1 MKVLF
6 ITSTRIGDAVLSTSI
21 LNYLK
26 NRFPHCSL
34 YIATGKT
41 AASLF
46 KNFNNIK
53 KIFILKKKF
62 FKIHWLELWSRTF
75 FNKWDIVIDLRGSI
89 ISYFLFNKK
98 KYVYKSINKNIHRLD
113 ELAILMETKHLPL
126 PWIPVLKKDMK
137 KISKDFLKLKNSI
150 AIGASANWP
159 AKIWPSKNFVKLIH
173 MFLKEKQ
180 FGKKKSIVF
189 FGSSKDL
196 KNIKKITKHLK
207 KIKVKN
213 LCGKLNLIEVAA
225 HLKKCKIFIG
235 NDSGLMHIASA
246 SGIPTLGLF
255 GPSLE
260 SRYAPKG
267 NNSYYIR
274 TKKTFN
280 QLTGAKNFDWNTK
293 KNLMSSLSVNA
304 VFNKIKKILTSNN

>member
-53 KIFILKKKF
+53 KIFILEKKF

-126 PWIPVLKKDMK
+126 PWVPVLKKDMK

-196 KNIKKITKHLK
+196 KNIKKITKYLK

>member
-53 KIFILKKKF
+53 KIFILEKKF

-126 PWIPVLKKDMK
+126 PWVPVLKKDMK

-173 MFLKEKQ
+173 MFLKEKK

-235 NDSGLMHIASA
+235 NDSGLMHIASV

-267 NNSYYIR
+267 NNAYYIR

-293 KNLMSSLSVNA
+293 KNLMSSLSVND
-304 VFNKIKKILTSNN
+304 VFNKIKKILTSNS

>member
-41 AASLF
+41 AALLF
-46 KNFNNIK
+46 KNFNNVK
-53 KIFILKKKF
+53 KIFILEKKF
-62 FKIHWLELWSRTF
+62 FKIHWLELWTRTF
-75 FNKWDIVIDLRGSI
+75 LNKWDIIIDLRGSV

-113 ELAILMETKHLPL
+113 ELAILMKTKHLPL
-126 PWIPVLKKDMK
+126 PLIPVLKKDMK
-137 KISKDFLKLKNSI
+137 RISKDFLKLKNSI

-159 AKIWPSKNFVKLIH
+159 AKIWPSKNFVKLIQ

-207 KIKVKN
+207 KFKVKN
-213 LCGKLNLIEVAA
+213 FCGKLNLIEVAA

-267 NNSYYIR
+267 NNAYYIR

-293 KNLMSSLSVNA
+293 KNLMSSLSAND
-304 VFNKIKKILTSNN
+304 VFNKIKKILTSNS

>member
-46 KNFNNIK
+46 KNFNNVK
-53 KIFILKKKF
+53 KVFILEKKF

-207 KIKVKN
+207 KFKVKN
-213 LCGKLNLIEVAA
+213 FCGKLNLIEVAA

-267 NNSYYIR
+267 NNAYYIR
-274 TKKTFN
+274 GKKTFN

-304 VFNKIKKILTSNN
+304 VFNKIKKILTSNS

>member
-26 NRFPHCSL
+26 NKFPHCSL

-53 KIFILKKKF
+53 KIFILEKKF
-62 FKIHWLELWSRTF
+62 FKIHWLELWSRIF

>member
-53 KIFILKKKF
+53 KIFILEKKF

-126 PWIPVLKKDMK
+126 PWVPVLKKDMK

>member
-53 KIFILKKKF
+53 KIFILEKKF

-293 KNLMSSLSVNA
+293 KNLMTSLSVNS
-304 VFNKIKKILTSNN
+304 VFNKIKKILTSNS

>member
-21 LNYLK
+21 LNYIK
-26 NRFPHCSL
+26 NKFPNSSF

-41 AASLF
+41 PAALF
-46 KNFNNIK
+46 KNFQNVK
-53 KIFILKKKF
+53 KIIILEKKF
-62 FKIHWLELWSRTF
+62 FKIHWLELWLQTF
-75 FNKWDIVIDLRGSI
+75 FNKWDIVVDLRGSI
-89 ISYFLFNKK
+89 ISFFLFNKQ

-113 ELAILMETKHLPL
+113 ELAILMKTKHLPL
-126 PWIPVLKKDMK
+126 PSIPILKKDTK
-137 KISKDFLKLKNSI
+137 KISKDFLKLRNFI

-159 AKIWPSKNFVKLIH
+159 AKIWPSKNFVKLIK
-173 MFLKEKQ
+173 MLLKEKE
-180 FGKKKSIVF
+180 FGKKKFVVF

-207 KIKVKN
+207 KFRVKN
-213 LCGKLNLIEVAA
+213 LCGKLDLIEVAA
-225 HLKKCKIFIG
+225 HLKKSRIFIG

-246 SGIPTLGLF
+246 VGVPTLGLF

-260 SRYAPKG
+260 NRYAPRG
-267 NNSYYIR
+267 SNAYYIR

-304 VFNKIKKILTSNN
+304 VFNKIKKILTSNS

>member
-53 KIFILKKKF
+53 KIFILEKKF

-113 ELAILMETKHLPL
+113 ELALLMKTKYLPL
-126 PWIPVLKKDMK
+126 PSIPILKKDIK

-159 AKIWPSKNFVKLIH
+159 AKIWPSKNFVKLIK
-173 MFLKEKQ
+173 MLLKERKL
-180 FGKKKSIVF
+180 GKKKSIVF

-207 KIKVKN
+207 KFRVRN
-213 LCGKLNLIEVAA
+213 LCGKLNLIQVAA
-225 HLKKCKIFIG
+225 HLKECKIFVG

-246 SGIPTLGLF
+246 VGVPTLGLF

-260 SRYAPKG
+260 NRYAPRG
-267 NNSYYIR
+267 SNAYYIR

-280 QLTGAKNFDWNTK
+280 QLTGEKNFDWNTK
-293 KNLMSSLSVNA
+293 KNLMNSLSA
-304 VFNKIKKILTSNN
+304 KSVFKKIKKILASNG

>member
-293 KNLMSSLSVNA
+293 KNLMSSLSVNV

>member
-21 LNYLK
+21 LSYLK

-41 AASLF
+41 AALLF
-46 KNFNNIK
+46 KNFNNVK
-53 KIFILKKKF
+53 KIFILEKKF
-62 FKIHWLELWSRTF
+62 FKIHWLELWTRTF
-75 FNKWDIVIDLRGSI
+75 LNKWDIVIDLRGSV

-113 ELAILMETKHLPL
+113 ELAILMKTKHLPL
-126 PWIPVLKKDMK
+126 PLIPVLKKDMK
-137 KISKDFLKLKNSI
+137 RISKDFLKLKNSI

-159 AKIWPSKNFVKLIH
+159 AKIWPSKNFVKLIQ

-207 KIKVKN
+207 KFKVKN
-213 LCGKLNLIEVAA
+213 FCGKLNLIEIAA
-225 HLKKCKIFIG
+225 QLKKCKIFIG
-235 NDSGLMHIASA
+235 NDSGLMHIATA

-267 NNSYYIR
+267 NNAYYIR

-293 KNLMSSLSVNA
+293 KNLMSSLSAND
-304 VFNKIKKILTSNN
+304 VFNKIKKILTSNS

>member
-46 KNFNNIK
+46 KNFNNVK
-53 KIFILKKKF
+53 KIFILEKKF

-207 KIKVKN
+207 KFKVKN
-213 LCGKLNLIEVAA
+213 FCGKLNLIEVAA

-267 NNSYYIR
+267 NNAYYIR
-274 TKKTFN
+274 AKKTFN

-293 KNLMSSLSVNA
+293 KNLMSSLSVND
-304 VFNKIKKILTSNN
+304 VFNKIKKILTSNS

>member
-26 NRFPHCSL
+26 NKFPHCSL

-46 KNFNNIK
+46 KNFNNVK
-53 KIFILKKKF
+53 KIFILEKNF
-62 FKIHWLELWSRTF
+62 FKIHWLKLWSRTF

-113 ELAILMETKHLPL
+113 ELAFLMETKHLPL
-126 PWIPVLKKDMK
+126 PWIPVLKEDMK

-207 KIKVKN
+207 KFKVKN
-213 LCGKLNLIEVAA
+213 FCGKLNLIEVAA

-267 NNSYYIR
+267 NNAYYIR
-274 TKKTFN
+274 AKKTFN

-293 KNLMSSLSVNA
+293 KNLMSSLSVND
-304 VFNKIKKILTSNN
+304 VFNKIKKILTSNS

>member
-41 AASLF
+41 AALLF
-46 KNFNNIK
+46 KNFKNVK
-53 KIFILKKKF
+53 KIFILEKKF

-126 PWIPVLKKDMK
+126 PLIPVLKKDMK

-207 KIKVKN
+207 KFKVKN
-213 LCGKLNLIEVAA
+213 FCGKLNLIEVAA

-235 NDSGLMHIASA
+235 NDSGLMHIASV

-267 NNSYYIR
+267 NNAYYIR

-293 KNLMSSLSVNA
+293 KNLMSSLSVND
-304 VFNKIKKILTSNN
+304 VFNKIKKILTSNS

>member
-53 KIFILKKKF
+53 KIFILEKKF

-173 MFLKEKQ
+173 MFLKEKK

>member
-41 AASLF
+41 AALLF
-46 KNFNNIK
+46 KNFKNVK
-53 KIFILKKKF
+53 KIFILEKKF

-113 ELAILMETKHLPL
+113 ELAILMERKHLPL
-126 PWIPVLKKDMK
+126 PLIPVLKKDMK

-207 KIKVKN
+207 KFKVKN
-213 LCGKLNLIEVAA
+213 FCGKLNLIEVAA

-267 NNSYYIR
+267 NNAYYIR

>member
-21 LNYLK
+21 LSYLK

-41 AASLF
+41 AALLF
-46 KNFNNIK
+46 KNFNNVK
-53 KIFILKKKF
+53 KIFILEKKF
-62 FKIHWLELWSRTF
+62 FKIHWLELWTRTF
-75 FNKWDIVIDLRGSI
+75 LNKWDIVIDLRGSV

-113 ELAILMETKHLPL
+113 ELAILMKTKHLPL
-126 PWIPVLKKDMK
+126 PLIPVLKKDMK
-137 KISKDFLKLKNSI
+137 RISKDFLKLKNSI

-159 AKIWPSKNFVKLIH
+159 AKIWPSKNFVKLIQ

-207 KIKVKN
+207 KFKVKN
-213 LCGKLNLIEVAA
+213 FCGKLNLIEIAA
-225 HLKKCKIFIG
+225 QLKKCKIFIG

-267 NNSYYIR
+267 NNAYYIR

-293 KNLMSSLSVNA
+293 KNLMSSLSAND
-304 VFNKIKKILTSNN
+304 VFNKIKKILTSNS

>member
-41 AASLF
+41 AALLF
-46 KNFNNIK
+46 KNFNNVK
-53 KIFILKKKF
+53 KIFILEKKF

-126 PWIPVLKKDMK
+126 PLIPVLKKDMK

-207 KIKVKN
+207 KFKVKN
-213 LCGKLNLIEVAA
+213 FCGKLNLIEVAA

-235 NDSGLMHIASA
+235 NDSGLMHIASV

-267 NNSYYIR
+267 NNAYYIR

-293 KNLMSSLSVNA
+293 KNLMSSLSVND
-304 VFNKIKKILTSNN
+304 VFNKIKKILTSNS

>member
-41 AASLF
+41 AALLF
-46 KNFNNIK
+46 KNFKNVK
-53 KIFILKKKF
+53 KIFILEKKF

-113 ELAILMETKHLPL
+113 ELAILMERKHLPL
-126 PWIPVLKKDMK
+126 PLIPVLKKDMK
-137 KISKDFLKLKNSI
+137 RISKDFLKLKNSI

-159 AKIWPSKNFVKLIH
+159 AKIWPSKNFVKLIQ

-207 KIKVKN
+207 KFKVKN
-213 LCGKLNLIEVAA
+213 FCGKLNLIEVAA

-267 NNSYYIR
+267 NNAYYIR

-293 KNLMSSLSVNA
+293 KNLMSSLSVND
-304 VFNKIKKILTSNN
+304 VFNKIKKILTSNS

>member
-53 KIFILKKKF
+53 KIFILEKKF

-150 AIGASANWP
+150 AIGASANWS

-207 KIKVKN
+207 KFKVKN

>member
-53 KIFILKKKF
+53 KIFILEKKF

-159 AKIWPSKNFVKLIH
+159 AKIWPTKNFVKIIH

>member
-53 KIFILKKKF
+53 KIFILEKKF

>member
-41 AASLF
+41 AALLF
-46 KNFNNIK
+46 KNFNNVK
-53 KIFILKKKF
+53 KIFILEKKF

-113 ELAILMETKHLPL
+113 ELAILMKTKHLPL
-126 PWIPVLKKDMK
+126 PLIPVLKKDMK
-137 KISKDFLKLKNSI
+137 RISKDFLKLKNSI

-159 AKIWPSKNFVKLIH
+159 AKIWPSKNFVKLIQ

-207 KIKVKN
+207 KFKVKN
-213 LCGKLNLIEVAA
+213 FCGKLNLIEVAA

-267 NNSYYIR
+267 NNAYYIR

-293 KNLMSSLSVNA
+293 KNLMSSLSAND
-304 VFNKIKKILTSNN
+304 VFNKIKKILTSNS

>member
-21 LNYLK
+21 LSYLK

-41 AASLF
+41 AALLF
-46 KNFNNIK
+46 KNFNNVK
-53 KIFILKKKF
+53 KIFILEKKF
-62 FKIHWLELWSRTF
+62 FKIHWLELWTRTF
-75 FNKWDIVIDLRGSI
+75 LNKWDIVIDLRGSV

-113 ELAILMETKHLPL
+113 ELAILMKTKHLPL
-126 PWIPVLKKDMK
+126 PLIPVLKKDMK
-137 KISKDFLKLKNSI
+137 RISKDFLKLKNSI

-159 AKIWPSKNFVKLIH
+159 AKIWPSKNFVKLIQ

-207 KIKVKN
+207 KFKVKN
-213 LCGKLNLIEVAA
+213 FCGKLNLIEVAA

-267 NNSYYIR
+267 NNAYYIR

-293 KNLMSSLSVNA
+293 KNLMSSLSVND
-304 VFNKIKKILTSNN
+304 VFNKIKKILTSNS

>member
-21 LNYLK
+21 LSYLK

-41 AASLF
+41 AALLF
-46 KNFNNIK
+46 KNFNNVK
-53 KIFILKKKF
+53 KIFILEKKF
-62 FKIHWLELWSRTF
+62 FKIHWLELWTRTF
-75 FNKWDIVIDLRGSI
+75 LNKWDIVIDLRGSV

-113 ELAILMETKHLPL
+113 ELAILMKTKHLPL
-126 PWIPVLKKDMK
+126 PLIPVLKKDMK
-137 KISKDFLKLKNSI
+137 RISKDFLKLKNSI

-159 AKIWPSKNFVKLIH
+159 AKIWPSKNFVKLIQ

-207 KIKVKN
+207 KFKVKN
-213 LCGKLNLIEVAA
+213 FCGKLNLIEVAA

-267 NNSYYIR
+267 NNAYYIR

-293 KNLMSSLSVNA
+293 KNLMSSLSAND
-304 VFNKIKKILTSNN
+304 VFNKIKKILTSNS

>member
-26 NRFPHCSL
+26 NKFPHCSL

-46 KNFNNIK
+46 KNFNNVK
-53 KIFILKKKF
+53 KIFILEKNF
-62 FKIHWLELWSRTF
+62 FKIHWLELWRRTF

-113 ELAILMETKHLPL
+113 ELAFLMETKHLPL
-126 PWIPVLKKDMK
+126 PWIPVLKEDMK

-207 KIKVKN
+207 KFKVKN
-213 LCGKLNLIEVAA
+213 FCGKLNLIEVAA

-267 NNSYYIR
+267 NNAYYIR
-274 TKKTFN
+274 AKKTFN

-293 KNLMSSLSVNA
+293 KNLMSSLSVND
-304 VFNKIKKILTSNN
+304 VFNKIKKILTSNS

>member
-53 KIFILKKKF
+53 KIFILEKKF

-126 PWIPVLKKDMK
+126 PWVPVLKKDMK

-173 MFLKEKQ
+173 MFLKEKK

-207 KIKVKN
+207 KFKVKN
-213 LCGKLNLIEVAA
+213 FCGKLNLIEVAA

-267 NNSYYIR
+267 NNAYYIR

>member
-53 KIFILKKKF
+53 KIFILEKKF

-113 ELAILMETKHLPL
+113 ELAILMERKHLPL
-126 PWIPVLKKDMK
+126 PLIPVLKKDMK

-196 KNIKKITKHLK
+196 KNIKKITKHFK
-207 KIKVKN
+207 KFKVKN